1 MWYQRRVHG
10 EWDQGKM
17 KLNIACPETGCQKCI
32 EIEDDRILR
41 NFYDKR
47 IAQEVAGDI
56 LGAEFEGYRFRISGG
71 NDKQGFPML
80 QGVLT
85 DDRVRL
91 LLVKGSKC
99 YRQRRTGERKRKSV
113 RGCIVNQDLSVL
125 NLVVVKR
132 GAADFQA
139 SLMPTRTSASDPRGP
154 TRSASSGAW
163 TRMMTSARV
172 SSAGR
177 SPPRVARSTPR
188 PPRSSASSPPRCSSA
203 SVTSAPS
210 RRRLPSKRRPR
221 PPPTSL
227 SLPSASVR
235 PRMLVMLC
243 SPSVAAAT
251 LAATTKHLVRCI
263 SDVLSVMTS
272 DIIFFPGSSK

>member
-1 MWYQRRVHG
+1 MGRFPISV
-10 EWDQGKM
+10 M
-17 KLNIACPETGCQKCI
+17 KLNIACPETGCQKCL

-47 IAQEVAGDI
+47 VSQEIAGDI

-85 DDRVRL
+85 DERVRL

-132 GAADFQA
+132 GAGDVPGLTDA
-139 SLMPTRTSASDPRGP
+139 SKDLRLGP
-154 TRSASSGAW
+154 KRANKIRKLWGMDKDDDVRKGVVRRKITTKGGKEYSKAPKIQRLVTPQVIQRKRHLKALKKQRSINTKVASSAYCALVAQ
-163 TRMMTSARV
+163 RNREAKDARD
-172 SSAGR
+172 ALLAKR
-177 SPPRVARSTPR
+177 
-188 PPRSSASSPPRCSSA
+188 RSSHASSNN
-203 SVTSAPS
+203 
-210 RRRLPSKRRPR
+210 
-221 PPPTSL
+221 
-227 SLPSASVR
+227 
-235 PRMLVMLC
+235 
-243 SPSVAAAT
+243 
-251 LAATTKHLVRCI
+251 
-263 SDVLSVMTS
+263 
-272 DIIFFPGSSK
+272 F

>member
-1 MWYQRRVHG
+1 
-10 EWDQGKM
+10 M
-17 KLNIACPETGCQKCI
+17 KLNIAYPETGLQKCL
-32 EIEDDRILR
+32 EIDDHRILR

-132 GAADFQA
+132 GATDVPGLSDSTKDIRLGPKRANKIRKLWGMSKEDDV
-139 SLMPTRTSASDPRGP
+139 RTGVVRRTITTKNGKEYKKAPKIQRLVTPVRLQRKRHMVALKKSRAVKNKTETAAYLALLAQRKREAKDAREALLAKR
-154 TRSASSGAW
+154 RSSHASSNNN
-163 TRMMTSARV
+163 
-172 SSAGR
+172 
-177 SPPRVARSTPR
+177 
-188 PPRSSASSPPRCSSA
+188 
-203 SVTSAPS
+203 
-210 RRRLPSKRRPR
+210 
-221 PPPTSL
+221 
-227 SLPSASVR
+227 
-235 PRMLVMLC
+235 
-243 SPSVAAAT
+243 
-251 LAATTKHLVRCI
+251 
-263 SDVLSVMTS
+263 
-272 DIIFFPGSSK
+272 

>member
-1 MWYQRRVHG
+1 MG
-10 EWDQGKM
+10 SDQGSM

-47 IAQEVAGDI
+47 ISQEIAGDI
-56 LGAEFEGYRFRISGG
+56 LGAEFEGCRFRISGG

-85 DDRVRL
+85 DERVRL

-125 NLVVVKR
+125 NLVVIKR
-132 GAADFQA
+132 GAGDVPGLTDANKD
-139 SLMPTRTSASDPRGP
+139 LRLGP
-154 TRSASSGAW
+154 KRANKIRKLWGMDKDDDVRKA
-163 TRMMTSARV
+163 

-188 PPRSSASSPPRCSSA
+188 PPRIQ
-203 SVTSAPS
+203 
-210 RRRLPSKRRPR
+210 RL
-221 PPPTSL
+221 
-227 SLPSASVR
+227 V
-235 PRMLVMLC
+235 
-243 SPSVAAAT
+243 
-251 LAATTKHLVRCI
+251 
-263 SDVLSVMTS
+263 
-272 DIIFFPGSSK
+272 